1 MRARVFTTY
10 YLTYPQAISARLSPG
25 LTSLPQLSPKT
36 HSTHI
41 QLHELV
47 QYDLI
52 LKRQWSQLCPNTPS
66 SDVGSLERKET
77 RTIQSLPTP
86 CPPRRRRYS
95 HSASIL
101 PSRARGKQSRH
112 QQRGERK
119 SHAFPGIR
127 PPPFPKNAPKLRFPS
142 IFLFLML
149 FFCGQSSA
157 DQCAFCVSHSRFR
170 CLGSPSV
177 RYGEKQGAVAK
188 SLYPEM

>member
-66 SDVGSLERKET
+66 SDVGSLKRKET

-86 CPPRRRRYS
+86 CPPMRRRYS

-112 QQRGERK
+112 QQGANANLMH
-119 SHAFPGIR
+119 SLASGR
-127 PPPFPKNAPKLRFPS
+127 PRSPRTPLNSDFPS

-157 DQCAFCVSHSRFR
+157 DQCAFCVSYSRFR
-170 CLGSPSV
+170 CLGSLPSDME
-177 RYGEKQGAVAK
+177 RNE
-188 SLYPEM
+188 ER